1 MRGFAQ
7 VVCCN
12 RVWLKVFINP
22 VVISDYNESERET
35 AANLSAESV
44 CIIFAIDIDYRN
56 LSISGG

>member
-12 RVWLKVFINP
+12 RVRVKVFINP
-22 VVISDYNESERET
+22 VFISDCNESERET
-35 AANLSAESV
+35 AANLFAESV

>member
-1 MRGFAQ
+1 M
-7 VVCCN
+7 
-12 RVWLKVFINP
+12 KVFINP
-22 VVISDYNESERET
+22 VVISDCNESERET